1 MIVYMCIGNVMFEVL
16 QSMFSDVSL
25 TRQTIHTYDDF
36 ISRIV
41 PMVVDASKPVR
52 VRSNI
57 LIQKNQHT
65 PLNFH
70 TPISKISPLLK
81 KTVIYII

>member
-1 MIVYMCIGNVMFEVL
+1 MCIGNVMFEVL

-52 VRSNI
+52 VRSNV
-57 LIQKNQHT
+57 LIQKPTHT
-65 PLNFH
+65 FEFSH
-70 TPISKISPLLK
+70 RISKISPLLK